1 MNTLGGVSTTQVL
14 SDKKQPKEIFHL
26 NQTVTPGIIM
36 WAISFFNVQASTVHG
51 SILAY
56 IHPQQGQ
63 FKWQAEISRISKLL
77 LSSMN
82 YVPSTLS
89 WF

>member
-36 WAISFFNVQASTVHG
+36 WAISFFNVQVPTVYG
-51 SILAY
+51 KICRSIY
-56 IHPQQGQ
+56 P
-63 FKWQAEISRISKLL
+63 SRDQYNQMKSK
-77 LSSMN
+77 N
-82 YVPSTLS
+82 
-89 WF
+89 W